1 MAKLTKELAGLIRDG
16 LATAR
21 DLADV
26 PIEEIV
32 AAKSDEDH
40 VHRRFVV
47 AAKGYSIDTEKRL
60 VTGVPHSTERVDRH
74 GDIIRV
80 KGWDLDQYKEN
91 PVILFG
97 HDSSALPIAVGK
109 KVRAGQSATGLRALL
124 IDEEYHE
131 EELNPQAEVVWR
143 MVAAGKLPGRS
154 VGFRPI
160 KAHRPE
166 TQEERDKL
174 GLGPWGVVY
183 EAQELMESSVV
194 TIPANPDALQGRSFG
209 DACKQE
215 LERLLGEEVRA
226 GRLDERTARAAL
238 GERTVQVVVP
248 EIRSSDAAPE
258 IRSSENVMPTVSPA
272 LLESLAATA
281 RTLSETVEA
290 QAAEIE
296 RLNLII
302 DEGRYARGSTVSE
315 RRGGEQPSD
324 ISLVEELFSRIER
337 QRHALQL
344 EASIRARCKTALFGK
359 E

>member
-16 LATAR
+16 LATER
-21 DLADV
+21 DLAGV
-26 PIEEIV
+26 SVEEIV
-32 AAKSDEDH
+32 AAKSDADH
-40 VHRRFVV
+40 VHRRFAV
-47 AAKGYSIDTEKRL
+47 AAKGYAVDEDKRL

-80 KGWDLDQYKEN
+80 KGWDLAQYREN

-97 HDSSALPIAVGK
+97 HNASSLPIAIGK
-109 KVRAGQSATGLRALL
+109 KVRAGQSVTGLRALL
-124 IDEEYHE
+124 IDEEYHS
-131 EELNPQAEVVWR
+131 EELNAQAEAVWR

-160 KAHRPE
+160 KAYRPE
-166 TQEERDKL
+166 TEEERDKL

-209 DACKQE
+209 EACKQE

-226 GRLDERTARAAL
+226 GRLDERTAKAAL
-238 GERTVQVVVP
+238 GTARVQVVVP
-248 EIRSSDAAPE
+248 EIRST
-258 IRSSENVMPTVSPA
+258 ENTTSVASPA

-296 RLNLII
+296 RLNQII
-302 DEGRYARGSTVSE
+302 DDGRYARGSTVSE
-315 RRGGEQPSD
+315 RREVEDTTSA
-324 ISLVEELFSRIER
+324 SLVEELFDRIER
-337 QRHALQL
+337 QRRALQFD
-344 EASIRARCKTALFGK
+344 ASIKARFETALFGK